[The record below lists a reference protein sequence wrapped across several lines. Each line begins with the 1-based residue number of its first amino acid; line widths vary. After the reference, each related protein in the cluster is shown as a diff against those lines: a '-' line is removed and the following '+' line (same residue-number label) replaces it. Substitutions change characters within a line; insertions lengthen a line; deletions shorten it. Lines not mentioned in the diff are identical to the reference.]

1 MRRGNGSTTA
11 LVTGCAVVAL
21 VAAGC
26 KKTADNTENF
36 KSAINSYY
44 ASQPACLWSDPLR
57 FPVQVTTSDTDK
69 TTGYDALVDQGLLQR
84 TTAEKKVFIIASKQV
99 TNYDLTD
106 KGRSTWKADAQQP
119 GYGNFCYGTPTV
131 QSVDNSTPTN
141 DQPGATTT
149 VNYHVGIS
157 GAPAWATAAETQN
170 AFPQVKSQISGPVA
184 ATATLTDTS
193 AGWSVT
199 SGPPRASGVTPG
211 SAPSSAP
218 TKADGSVVQ

>member
-1 MRRGNGSTTA
+1 MRLGNGRTTA
-11 LVTGCAVVAL
+11 LVAGCAVAAL
-21 VAAGC
+21 VAGC
-26 KKTADNTENF
+26 KKTADNTVNY

-44 ASQPACLWSDPLR
+44 ASRPACLWSDPVR

-69 TTGYDALVDQGLLQR
+69 TAGYDALVDQGLLQR

-106 KGRSTWKADAQQP
+106 KGRSAWKADAQQP

-131 QSVDNSTPTN
+131 QSLDSSTPTN

-157 GAPAWATAAETQN
+157 GAPGWATAAETQN
-170 AFPQVKSQISGPVA
+170 AFPQVKSQVSTPVA
-184 ATATLTDTS
+184 ATATLTDTND
-193 AGWSVT
+193 GWSVT
-199 SGPPRASGVTPG
+199 SGPPRTSGVAPG
-211 SAPSSAP
+211 SAPGSAP